1 MHARRHDGRG
11 RAPDFGGAGRPPHHI
26 EWGRSASCVP
36 SADRCTWSR
45 GTRRSR
51 IEAIK
56 AAVTEGRL
64 GRTIIGSQIISGR
77 RVMVQK
83 RHAFTISVGEQPV
96 KKR

>member
-1 MHARRHDGRG
+1 MGQVCEL
-11 RAPDFGGAGRPPHHI
+11 RAVGGQVHVVQRDA
-26 EWGRSASCVP
+26 
-36 SADRCTWSR
+36 
-45 GTRRSR
+45 RRSR

-64 GRTIIGSQIISGR
+64 GRTIIGSQIINGR

-83 RHAFTISVGEQPV
+83 RHAFAISVGEQPV